1 MRRLASISAM
11 MAMLLSLFSPLL
23 AQAQGAEVSHPM
35 ACHRAPGEAANTS
48 AAAKHH
54 HCAAMAGT
62 STPAS
67 PSNKPSLTAGK
78 DLPQC
83 PMDCCTQGHPQN
95 GTALSSLSKLP
106 MLVATETVRQIV
118 SVTFVSAGFSSHTD
132 RGPPAA

>member
-11 MAMLLSLFSPLL
+11 MAMLVSLFSPLL
-23 AQAQGAEVSHPM
+23 AQAQGAAVSHPM
-35 ACHRAPGEAANTS
+35 ACHRAPGES
-48 AAAKHH
+48 AHASASAKHH

-62 STPAS
+62 STPTS
-67 PSNKPSLTAGK
+67 SSNERSITAGK
-78 DLPQC
+78 DLPDC

-106 MLVATETVRQIV
+106 PLAVTEGVPQIA
-118 SVTFVSAGFSSHTD
+118 SQTFVSAGFSSHTD